1 MSDNG
6 TVQKIAD
13 LKSESKRLFNEALQ
27 NQGDKLTRWQRSL
40 EISDQVKILREEAN
54 LLTGPIRL
62 NVESDLLEIEGWM
75 IFLLS
80 DLNKPDEL
88 LSAEETL
95 EQAVRRL
102 YAESFELAKD
112 FALNKGDRSAMQ
124 KRGTELDNQLDE
136 LLNRGGRDD
145 PEMQRLLSEA
155 SLDIDYVVREGN
167 SPTSTRLAYYLMELR
182 R

>member
-1 MSDNG
+1 M
-6 TVQKIAD
+6 VQKIAD

-27 NQGDKLTRWQRSL
+27 NQGDKSARWQRSL
-40 EISDQVKILREEAN
+40 ELNNQVKLLREEAN
-54 LLTGPIRL
+54 SLTGPIRL
-62 NVESDLLEIEGWM
+62 EIESDLLEIEGWL

-88 LSAEETL
+88 LTESETL

-102 YAESFELAKD
+102 YAESYELAKN
-112 FALNKGDRSAMQ
+112 FALNNGDRSAMQ
-124 KRGTELDNQLDE
+124 QRGTKQEDE
-136 LLNRGGRDD
+136 LLELLKRGGRDD

-155 SLDIDYVVREGN
+155 SLDIDYVVRGGN

-182 R
+182 K

>member
-6 TVQKIAD
+6 IVQKIAD
-13 LKSESKRLFNEALQ
+13 LKSESKRLFNEALE
-27 NQGDKLTRWQRSL
+27 NQGDKSARWQRSL
-40 EISDQVKILREEAN
+40 ELNDQVKILREEASS
-54 LLTGPIRL
+54 LTGPIRL
-62 NVESDLLEIEGWM
+62 EIESGLLEIEGSL

-88 LSAEETL
+88 LTESETL

-102 YAESFELAKD
+102 YSESYELAKN
-112 FALNKGDRSAMQ
+112 FALNNGDRSVMQ
-124 KRGTELDNQLDE
+124 QRGTDLDDE
-136 LLNRGGRDD
+136 LVDLLKRGGRDD

-155 SLDIDYVVREGN
+155 SLDIDYVVRAGN